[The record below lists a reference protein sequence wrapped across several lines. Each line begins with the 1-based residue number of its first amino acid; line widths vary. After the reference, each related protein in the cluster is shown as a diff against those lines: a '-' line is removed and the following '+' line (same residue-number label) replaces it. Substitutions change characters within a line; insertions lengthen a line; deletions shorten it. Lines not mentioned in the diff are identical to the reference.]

1 MWELYYS
8 ILFIANFSFLNHFM
22 IPEFMISDNYSL
34 SLQSLTNI
42 KLITDG
48 KILCLGDVKNIEV
61 PTKT

>member
-1 MWELYYS
+1 
-8 ILFIANFSFLNHFM
+8 M